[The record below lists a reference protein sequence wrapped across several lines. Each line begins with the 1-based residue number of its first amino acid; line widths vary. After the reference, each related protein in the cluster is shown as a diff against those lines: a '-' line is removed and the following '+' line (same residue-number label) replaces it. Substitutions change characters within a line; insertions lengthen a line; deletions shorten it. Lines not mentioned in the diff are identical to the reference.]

1 MLFGTVLVFVPKR
14 GQLLAFCLFVLVIGG
29 CVSQVA
35 CGGGSSRANSGGGTP
50 AGSYTVR
57 VTGAAGTTRH
67 TTSVTL
73 IVQ

>member
-1 MLFGTVLVFVPKR
+1 
-14 GQLLAFCLFVLVIGG
+14 VIGG

-35 CGGGSSRANSGGGTP
+35 CGGGSSTGASAANTGVGTP
-50 AGSYTVR
+50 AGSYVVA
-57 VTGAAGTTRH
+57 VTGAAGAAQH